1 MRLLVNHQNT
11 MSSYSSNFLLVPIPE
26 YPVLDCVPNKN
37 VKIVVLGASSVGK
50 TALIVRFLTK
60 RFIGDYEAN
69 TGALYSR
76 KINIDGE
83 QVSLQVQDT
92 PCVSLQEDTEVLS
105 CQEQI
110 NRAIYWADGYVFVY
124 SITDHRSYRTIKP
137 LYQHVRKIHPS
148 GNIPIILVGNKTD
161 LLRAR
166 QVATNEGAR
175 LANELGGAHFEAS
188 ARENYDSVSD
198 AFHHMCLEVSRAIGS
213 SNGEKR
219 RGLHL
224 VRPKSPNMQDLKRR
238 FKQVLSSKAKS
249 SNTSL

>member
-1 MRLLVNHQNT
+1 ML
-11 MSSYSSNFLLVPIPE
+11 SYLASKIPSQMFLWI
-26 YPVLDCVPNKN
+26 
-37 VKIVVLGASSVGK
+37 
-50 TALIVRFLTK
+50 
-60 RFIGDYEAN
+60 
-69 TGALYSR
+69 
-76 KINIDGE
+76 
-83 QVSLQVQDT
+83 
-92 PCVSLQEDTEVLS
+92 QEDTEVLS

-188 ARENYDSVSD
+188 ARENYDGVSD